1 VDRYLNDLDSRYG
14 GIDSVLIWPVYPNA
28 GIDNRS
34 QHDLLRDLPGGYAGV
49 KAMVEDFHRRGV
61 HVLFP
66 MMPWDV
72 GTRPEDLPLKDAVAR
87 NFKEAGIDGV
97 NGDTMTDIGQEFLA
111 ATDAVDHPLAFEPE
125 AGITN
130 LPDIQYIPMNWGY
143 WPRPLVPPVDRYK
156 WIEPRHLANVCERYA
171 KNHIDGLQD
180 AFFNGDGFETWEN
193 VWGIWNGITP
203 RDAEAIWR
211 VATVER
217 ALADYLASPD

>member
-1 VDRYLNDLDSRYG
+1 
-14 GIDSVLIWPVYPNA
+14 
-28 GIDNRS
+28 
-34 QHDLLRDLPGGYAGV
+34 
-49 KAMVEDFHRRGV
+49 
-61 HVLFP
+61 
-66 MMPWDV
+66 
-72 GTRPEDLPLKDAVAR
+72 
-87 NFKEAGIDGV
+87 
-97 NGDTMTDIGQEFLA
+97 
-111 ATDAVDHPLAFEPE
+111 
-125 AGITN
+125 
-130 LPDIQYIPMNWGY
+130 MNWGY